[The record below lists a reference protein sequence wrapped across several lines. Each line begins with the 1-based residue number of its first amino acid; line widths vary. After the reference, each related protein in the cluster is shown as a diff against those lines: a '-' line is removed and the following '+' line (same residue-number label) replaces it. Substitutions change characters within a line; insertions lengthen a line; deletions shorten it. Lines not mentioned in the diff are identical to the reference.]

1 MLRSKWTLVDRAVRG
16 NSSHIS
22 FPSSVITIRNRF
34 PGTLYLDKGSSV
46 VLSRKEISITTLDDF
61 LLHNFSLTSHFSLPF
76 LTPLLLPQS
85 VLINLQK
92 EFMQRPN
99 ASSDTAV
106 QKIKKQKQ
114 AIEVIPSSR
123 KDSVD
128 GSSINNKENV
138 NQTNAITDNDESTAM
153 DSTASL
159 LNQRPVRIR
168 RTKLDNLV
176 SLVQRLV

>member
-1 MLRSKWTLVDRAVRG
+1 
-16 NSSHIS
+16 
-22 FPSSVITIRNRF
+22 
-34 PGTLYLDKGSSV
+34 
-46 VLSRKEISITTLDDF
+46 
-61 LLHNFSLTSHFSLPF
+61 
-76 LTPLLLPQS
+76 
-85 VLINLQK
+85 
-92 EFMQRPN
+92 MQRPN

-114 AIEVIPSSR
+114 AIEVIPPSR

-176 SLVQRLV
+176 SLVQPLV